1 MQVTHKT
8 ATRVQKAFKLEHVPV
23 EKVST
28 MIQRTTL
35 GGLFIVLGVLGAV
48 RLSWSVYWA
57 VGLCVFGAS
66 FWSTQ
71 LVTQTLMALLA
82 PAKAIKALLGK
93 GDAAP

>member
-1 MQVTHKT
+1 MNHEAT
-8 ATRVQKAFKLEHVPV
+8 TRVQKAFKLEHIPV

-28 MIQRTTL
+28 MVQRTTL
-35 GGLFIVLGVLGAV
+35 GALFIVLGVFGAM
-48 RLSWSVYWA
+48 RWEWSVYWV

-93 GDAAP
+93 DDA